1 MFLARQ
7 KKQRRILR
15 IYKMA
20 YEAGNVKSP
29 ESIENTDFCDR
40 NELISYI
47 YIESSG

>member
-20 YEAGNVKSP
+20 YEAGNVKARKVLKTLTFAT
-29 ESIENTDFCDR
+29 EMN
-40 NELISYI
+40 
-47 YIESSG
+47 